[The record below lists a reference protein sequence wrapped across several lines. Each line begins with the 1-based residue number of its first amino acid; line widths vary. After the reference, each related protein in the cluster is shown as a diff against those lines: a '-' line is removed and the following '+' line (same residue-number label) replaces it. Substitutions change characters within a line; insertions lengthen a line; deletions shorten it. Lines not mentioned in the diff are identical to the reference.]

1 MCEQLVKTSTFAGGF
16 ADSSVRLYSLNN
28 ATQASADGPEARQ
41 AGEPFACMHGHSAP
55 VHGIDWMPDGRS
67 FLTASSDGTLR
78 IWSPELQRNLA
89 VYRYSR
95 LPFSLLLCR

>member
-1 MCEQLVKTSTFAGGF
+1 MPP
-16 ADSSVRLYSLNN
+16 RLQQM
-28 ATQASADGPEARQ
+28 APEARQ
-41 AGEPFACMHGHSAP
+41 AGDPFACMHGHSAP

-89 VYRYSR
+89 VYRYIR
-95 LPFSLLLCR
+95 LPSSLLLCR